1 MHVTIKNTID
11 FCPIILCNLKK
22 LIAWLH
28 YIENTFA
35 VVGRNISIQTTTS
48 VANLMIISITVVRP
62 PGSYLCTLKI
72 YCS

>member
-1 MHVTIKNTID
+1 MHVTIRNRTD

-22 LIAWLH
+22 LIAWLR
-28 YIENTFA
+28 YTENTFA
-35 VVGRNISIQTTTS
+35 VVGRNISIQMTTS
-48 VANLMIISITVVRP
+48 VANLMIIALTVVRP